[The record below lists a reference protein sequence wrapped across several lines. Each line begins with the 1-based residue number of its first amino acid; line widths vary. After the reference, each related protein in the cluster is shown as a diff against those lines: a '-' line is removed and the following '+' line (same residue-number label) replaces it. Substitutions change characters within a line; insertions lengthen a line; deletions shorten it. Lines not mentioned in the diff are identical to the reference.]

1 MYHKLSVASASID
14 HCDSEIPFF
23 IFLMALLVYGSFLV
37 YDLRA
42 NLLTFLKLSLL
53 ICKMRQLKLMIFK
66 VPFVSKSGEEGGK
79 WE

>member
-66 VPFVSKSGEEGGK
+66 VPSVSKSGEEGGK